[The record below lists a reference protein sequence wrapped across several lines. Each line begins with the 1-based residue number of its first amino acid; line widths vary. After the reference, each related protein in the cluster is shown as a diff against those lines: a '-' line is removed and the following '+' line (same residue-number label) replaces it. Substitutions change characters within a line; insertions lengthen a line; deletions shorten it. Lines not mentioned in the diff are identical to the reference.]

1 MATESRKK
9 AEQMEQYRMAPATT
23 RNKAMSGAL
32 KGPNMMAG
40 PSEVYD
46 FVRSKVSPRTPRS
59 EEEMSE
65 LAREVERAE
74 VPRRR
79 PFNAD
84 ATMSPT
90 MRKAWLEAQDEK
102 ARKKM
107 GEAYDR
113 AMPDPYGEGK
123 AKGGKVKGYAGGGT
137 VTRGDGCVSKGHT
150 VGKVV

>member
-40 PSEVYD
+40 PSEIYD
-46 FVRSKVSPRTPRS
+46 FVRSKVSPRTPRTS
-59 EEEMSE
+59 EEMSE
-65 LAREVERAE
+65 LAREVERGEA
-74 VPRRR
+74 PRRR
-79 PFNAD
+79 ALNVD
-84 ATMSPT
+84 ATMSPAA
-90 MRKAWLEAQDEK
+90 REALMSVKDDM

-123 AKGGKVKGYAGGGT
+123 AKGGSIKGYAKGGKIDGCAQRGK
-137 VTRGDGCVSKGHT
+137 TRGRIV
-150 VGKVV
+150 